1 MPEVE
6 KCGFEAYCLELG
18 IVSCSSTEKVDI
30 HLCRIRPT
38 VETVYGDKR
47 KMEDFKTGYL
57 KLLVQFGDFVGI
69 CEECGPDAK
78 AALRHYS

>member
-18 IVSCSSTEKVDI
+18 FVSCASTENADI
-30 HLCRIRPT
+30 RLCRIRPA
-38 VETVYGDKR
+38 VETIYGDKR
-47 KMEDFKTGYL
+47 KMAVFKEEYL
-57 KLLVQFGDFVGI
+57 KLLVQIGDFGSI
-69 CEECGPDAK
+69 CEECGPEAK